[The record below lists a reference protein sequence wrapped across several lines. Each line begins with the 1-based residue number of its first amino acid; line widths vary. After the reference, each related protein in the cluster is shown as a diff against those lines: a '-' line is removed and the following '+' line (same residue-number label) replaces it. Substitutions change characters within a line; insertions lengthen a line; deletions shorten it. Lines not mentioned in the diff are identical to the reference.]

1 MTTATTTIFQHAHV
15 AARMIVK
22 SAAPRFEITVF
33 GEVTQTFPA
42 TRSWKSEQKLAV
54 EAALALLADQPAAK
68 LAALLADLGHP
79 LRAEGEPVTSQAA
92 TLTLVTTDAG
102 GLRIIVQGGKNAQA
116 RAALRIAVRESLEA
130 VGGWFADSVQDGL
143 AVAQGASFTP
153 VAHAEPPVVT
163 DAA

>member
-1 MTTATTTIFQHAHV
+1 MTTATTTLFSQSNV
-15 AARMIVK
+15 AALMITGK
-22 SAAPRFEITVF
+22 SPRFEITLGGTVQ
-33 GEVTQTFPA
+33 QTFPA

>member
-1 MTTATTTIFQHAHV
+1 MTTATTTLFSQSNV
-15 AARMIVK
+15 AALMITGK
-22 SAAPRFEITVF
+22 APRFEITRGGTVQ
-33 GEVTQTFPA
+33 QTFPA
-42 TRSWKSEQKLAV
+42 TRSWKSEQKRAV

-68 LAALLADLGHP
+68 LAALLRDLGHP
-79 LRAEGEPVTSQAA
+79 LRAEGEPVTAQAA

-143 AVAQGASFTP
+143 AVAQGARFTP
-153 VAHAEPPVVT
+153 VAHTAEPPVVT